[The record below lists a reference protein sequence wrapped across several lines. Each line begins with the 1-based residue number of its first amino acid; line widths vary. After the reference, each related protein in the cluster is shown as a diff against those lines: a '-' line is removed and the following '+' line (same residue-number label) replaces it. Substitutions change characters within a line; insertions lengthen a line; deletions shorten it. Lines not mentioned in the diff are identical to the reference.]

1 MRRIAA
7 SLADRATTRR
17 CRRGGRCFTL
27 LEVAIAA
34 GILALAVVMSVSIMG
49 GARSR
54 ILRAE
59 SRWGR
64 QHLLSQAAE
73 LYLLGGP
80 QAEVPPGLLD
90 EGFSCDCSL
99 SPTEGDLPEEAL
111 EAQEG
116 WVLGR
121 FHVRVFDPNGDL
133 MAECEVEKLVRETED
148 LKGGGGP

>member
-1 MRRIAA
+1 MTQPAA
-7 SLADRATTRR
+7 SLAPAALAGRSRRA
-17 CRRGGRCFTL
+17 GGHFTL

-80 QAEVPPGLLD
+80 DADVPAGLLD
-90 EGFSCDCSL
+90 EGFSCDCTLSL
-99 SPTEGDLPEEAL
+99 VADGALEEMA

-121 FHVRVFDPNGDL
+121 FHIRVFDPAGDL

-148 LKGGGGP
+148 LK